1 MSNHA
6 GWLSVT
12 LLVADYLT
20 RGAFALRVI
29 MRRLPPAT
37 SLAWLAVI
45 LLFPFVGAGIYLMFG
60 ELRLGRRRAERAK
73 RIHPPYERWIA
84 DLRRR
89 IRIDWTALPPTA
101 RPLSRLAESV
111 AGIPAVAGNALTLL
125 NTPDAIFD
133 ALVADIDAAQSS
145 CHLEFYIWAEGGRAD
160 EVVAAVERAAQRGVV
175 CRVLLDAV
183 GSKRFLASAQTDR
196 LRSSGV
202 AVQEALPVNLLRML
216 FVRFDLRLHRK
227 IAVIDGRVAYT
238 GSFNLVDPRFFKR
251 NAGVGR
257 WVDALVRLEGPA
269 VEPLGI
275 TFLED
280 WELDTDEG
288 YAESGSPGDARPQ
301 PARGASTVQVIPS
314 GPIVLR
320 EGIRQVLLTAIYA
333 AERELVLTTPYFVPD
348 EPLLAA
354 LTSAAYRGVE
364 VTLIVPE
371 RVDSRLVRMASR
383 SSLHDLVRAGVRV
396 ERFREGLLHTKSVSV
411 DGQIGLFGSL
421 NLDPRS
427 LYLNFEITLAVFDE
441 AFAGK
446 LRKLQAAYLENC
458 EPLTQADCE
467 GRPFGARL
475 ADNAARLVSPLL

>member
-1 MSNHA
+1 MSDHA
-6 GWLSVT
+6 GWLSVA
-12 LLVADYLT
+12 LLCADYLT
-20 RGAFALRVI
+20 RAAFALRVV

-37 SLAWLAVI
+37 SLAWLSVI
-45 LLFPFVGAGIYLMFG
+45 LLFPFVGAGVYLLFG

-73 RIHPPYERWIA
+73 RIHEPYERWLA
-84 DLRRR
+84 DLRGR
-89 IRIDWTALPPTA
+89 IRVDWSALPAGA
-101 RPLSRLAESV
+101 RPLSRLAEAV

-125 NTPDAIFD
+125 GTPEEIFD
-133 ALVADIDAAQSS
+133 ALVADIDAARST

-160 EVVAAVERAAQRGVV
+160 EVAAAVARAAQRGVA
-175 CRVLLDAV
+175 CRVLLDGV
-183 GSKRFLASAQTDR
+183 GSKRFLVSEQAER
-196 LRSSGV
+196 LRRGGV
-202 AVQEALPVNLLRML
+202 AVQAALPVNLLRML

-227 IAVIDGRVAYT
+227 IVVIDGRVGYT
-238 GSFNLVDPRFFKR
+238 GSFNLVDPRFFKQD
-251 NAGVGR
+251 AGVGR
-257 WVDALVRLEGPA
+257 WVDAMVRIEGPA
-269 VEPLGI
+269 LEPLGI

-280 WELDTDEG
+280 WELDTAEG
-288 YAESGSPGDARPQ
+288 FDQAGATGDATPQ
-301 PARGASTVQVIPS
+301 PARGESTVQVVPS
-314 GPIVLR
+314 GPIVHR

-383 SSLHDLVRAGVRV
+383 SSLHDLVLAGVRV
-396 ERFREGLLHTKSVSV
+396 ARFRGGLLHTKSVSV
-411 DGQIGLFGSL
+411 DGQTGLFGSL

-441 AFAGK
+441 AFVSR
-446 LRKLQAAYLENC
+446 LRALQAGYLENC
-458 EPLTQADCE
+458 EIMTTAEFQ
-467 GRPFGARL
+467 GQRFGARL